1 VPLRPA
7 LTAEENDLAQL
18 VEGHRYLPMHF
29 VGVGGQ
35 AGRQAHSL
43 TQKMR
48 ETGLEIFLIV
58 RIDEQPR
65 PALPQT
71 FPLGVAGVTK
81 GA

>member
-48 ETGLEIFLIV
+48 ETGLENF
-58 RIDEQPR
+58 
-65 PALPQT
+65 
-71 FPLGVAGVTK
+71 
-81 GA
+81 